1 MEARSAVKK
10 KQRFNSLLL
19 KTLSKR
25 SASMKSIHFLKR
37 SIAVFAA
44 VVRTAG
50 LLVGQNLRTSS
61 NISGSGTINV
71 KENIENTN
79 GVGTAVTIS
88 PTVVMNGNA
97 GATTQNI
104 TATVAGSDINF
115 TTLRMLLASP
125 KAVDTD
131 ISIATNWQLG
141 DGSAPNALSG
151 DVSFTSAS
159 TIAVADASSYD
170 NTNNTAALDFSGG
183 TVSFT
188 KAATTQTILNTTT
201 GVSYGALSLSGGA
214 TKSFQTGG
222 TVSAVTAAHADGAL
236 TVDQG
241 FTVNGTGSFATIA
254 DITAAMSFSAGA
266 TAAAITTV
274 SDVSTGSLANNAT
287 AALLSIGTLS
297 DNSGTITNTGTGG
310 ISFTTTAANGTGTIE
325 TSGGGGLTF
334 AALSGNSGTIRSTA
348 AGTLS
353 FTGAAVNAN
362 IISAV
367 AVSGAITFS
376 NTLANSGGT
385 AVVTAGGGGITF
397 AGDVTNGTG
406 ATILAGTGG
415 YVANL
420 DFNSTTVNNTGGIIQ
435 LGTQGTSTFAGSFS
449 VGGSGTLTLD
459 AASIWT
465 YDGGAQGMASATY
478 GVLRTAGTAAS
489 TKLALGDITATQ
501 FDNGGTGDLNITT
514 DMHIHSLTAG
524 VTSDNT
530 NGTLRLGGSNGFSF
544 GTLAAAGGT
553 VIYDGAT
560 GDVASQSIATGSY
573 YNLSFEGD
581 ATKAIAAAV
590 VVSSGND
597 VTLANTVTMNIAG
610 TGTLNVGV
618 TGTGVGAFTLQT
630 GSTLANL
637 GAVNVAGDLDNS
649 GSLTNDGTITVGY

>member
-1 MEARSAVKK
+1 METRSAVKT
-10 KQRFNSLLL
+10 KQRFHSLFS
-19 KTLSKR
+19 KPHSKR
-25 SASMKSIHFLKR
+25 STAMKSIQFLKR
-37 SIAVFAA
+37 STAVFAA
-44 VVRTAG
+44 VLLMAG
-50 LLVGQNLRTSS
+50 SSIGQNLRTSS
-61 NISGSGTINV
+61 NITGTGTINV
-71 KENIENTN
+71 KQDIENTN
-79 GVGTAVTIS
+79 GIGTAVTIS

-115 TTLRMLLASP
+115 TTLRMLMDSP
-125 KAVDTD
+125 KAIDTD

-141 DGSAPNALSG
+141 DGTAPNALDG
-151 DVSFTSAS
+151 DVSFSSAR

-170 NTNNTAALDFSGG
+170 NTNNTATLVFSGG
-183 TVSFT
+183 TVNFT
-188 KAATTQTILNTTT
+188 KAATSQTVLNTTA
-201 GVSYGALSLSGGA
+201 GVGYGTLSLSGGA

-222 TVSAVTAAHADGAL
+222 TVTAVTATHAGGDLTVDRAL
-236 TVDQG
+236 TVSG
-241 FTVNGTGSFATIA
+241 SGSFATIA
-254 DITAAMSFSAGA
+254 DITAAMSFGAGVTSA
-266 TAAAITTV
+266 TITTV
-274 SDVSTGSLANNAT
+274 TDVSTGSLTNNAT
-287 AALLSIGTLS
+287 GASLSIGTLS
-297 DNSGTITNTGTGG
+297 DNSGTITNTNAGG

-334 AALSGNSGTIRSTA
+334 AALTGNTGTIRSTA

-362 IISAV
+362 VISAV
-367 AVSGAITFS
+367 AASGAITFG

-397 AGDVTNGTG
+397 TGNVTNGTG

-415 YVANL
+415 YAANL
-420 DFNSTTVNNTGGIIQ
+420 DFNSTTVNNTGGVIQ

-465 YDGGAQGMASATY
+465 YDGAAQDMASATY
-478 GVLRTAGTAAS
+478 GVLRTAGSATKTALGNITAA
-489 TKLALGDITATQ
+489 D
-501 FDNGGTGDLNITT
+501 FDNGGTGDLAITT
-514 DMHIHSLTAG
+514 DMHIYSLSVSGAK
-524 VTSDNT
+524 DNT

-544 GTLAAAGGT
+544 ATLLAAGGT
-553 VIYDGAT
+553 VIYDGVT

-581 ATKAIAAAV
+581 ATKDIAAAV
-590 VVSSGND
+590 AVSSGND
-597 VTLANTVTMNIAG
+597 VTLANTVTMNIAA
-610 TGTLNVGV
+610 TGTLNVGL

-630 GSTLANL
+630 GSTLSNL
-637 GAVNVAGDLDNS
+637 GDVNVAGDLDNS